1 MRTIAILCLFLLAAC
16 SSQKQATSSF
26 SSFEEEVIKTLRKS
40 IWEELEWAM
49 KQEPITVTA
58 QSSPR
63 SAGGKHDF
71 FSEGDYWWP
80 NPVSADSPYIQRD
93 GMTNPDNFV
102 AHRLAM
108 IRLSKIVGVLASAYI
123 VDKNPIYVTQI
134 LKHCNAWF
142 VDTATRMNPNL
153 LYAQAIKGRFTGR
166 GIGIIDTIQL
176 MEVVE
181 ALIALE
187 KSGAISK
194 EEVVGIRNWF
204 EDYIHWLTTHKYG
217 KDEMNAANNHG
228 TCWVMQVAAFAKFTG
243 NDELMQFC
251 RDRYKNVL
259 LPNQMAADG
268 SFPQELRRTKPFGYS
283 IFNLDAMSTICQIL
297 STDNDNLWNYST
309 SDGRS
314 IRKGIE
320 FLYPYVA
327 DKSKWPY
334 AKDVMYWN
342 DWPVAQPFLIFGA
355 KAFNQQQWLDTWKQL
370 DHAPKVEEI
379 IRNLPVRHPLIWLT
393 EARRPVGGPKDP
405 GRGRAIASAIE

>member
-1 MRTIAILCLFLLAAC
+1 
-16 SSQKQATSSF
+16 
-26 SSFEEEVIKTLRKS
+26 
-40 IWEELEWAM
+40 
-49 KQEPITVTA
+49 
-58 QSSPR
+58 
-63 SAGGKHDF
+63 
-71 FSEGDYWWP
+71 
-80 NPVSADSPYIQRD
+80 
-93 GMTNPDNFV
+93 
-102 AHRLAM
+102 
-108 IRLSKIVGVLASAYI
+108 
-123 VDKNPIYVTQI
+123 
-134 LKHCNAWF
+134 
-142 VDTATRMNPNL
+142 MNPNL

-297 STDNDNLWNYST
+297 STEKDNLWNYST
-309 SDGRS
+309 SDGKS

-370 DHAPKVEEI
+370 DHAPTVEEI

-393 EARRPVGGPKDP
+393 ET
-405 GRGRAIASAIE
+405 GRALGGRPRNHASY